1 MDVVIRPFRMS
12 DYDAVMALWAEAGLP
27 LKPSGRDARDR
38 IEAQLAE
45 PNVIFLVAEAGG
57 VIVGTVVA
65 THDGR
70 KGWINRLA
78 VRGDM
83 RRRGMGE
90 RLVREAEARLEAAG
104 MDVLACLIEEGN
116 ERVHGVLFAPRLRAQ
131 GRHPLLR
138 EEEDPGF
145 LTGSGA

>member
-1 MDVVIRPFRMS
+1 MDVAIRPFLMS
-12 DYDAVMALWAEAGLP
+12 DYDAVMALWQAAGLP
-27 LKPSGRDARDR
+27 LKPSGRDARRR
-38 IEAQLAE
+38 IEAQLVE
-45 PNVIFLVAEAGG
+45 PNVIFLVAEAEGRL
-57 VIVGTVVA
+57 VGTVVA

-83 RRRGMGE
+83 RRRGIGA

-116 ERVHGVLFAPRLRAQ
+116 DASMDLFSRLGYARKDDIHYFVKKKS
-131 GRHPLLR
+131 R
-138 EEEDPGF
+138 D
-145 LTGSGA
+145 S

>member
-1 MDVVIRPFRMS
+1 MDFVIRPFRAG
-12 DYDAVMALWAEAGLP
+12 DYDAVMSLWKEAGLP
-27 LKPSGRDARDR
+27 LKPSGRDARGR
-38 IEAQLAE
+38 IEAQAVE

-57 VIVGTVVA
+57 GVAGTVVA

-78 VRGDM
+78 VREDV
-83 RRRGMGE
+83 RRQGLGE

-116 ERVHGVLFAPRLRAQ
+116 EASMRFFARRGYERKPDI
-131 GRHPLLR
+131 HYFVKKKTP
-138 EEEDPGF
+138 D
-145 LTGSGA
+145 S

>member
-12 DYDAVMALWAEAGLP
+12 DHDAVMALWKEAGLP

-38 IEAQLAE
+38 IEAQIVE

-57 VIVGTVVA
+57 SVVGTVVA

-78 VRGDM
+78 VRGGM
-83 RRRGMGE
+83 RRRGIGE

-104 MDVLACLIEEGN
+104 MDVLACLIEERNGVSMEFFSRLGY
-116 ERVHGVLFAPRLRAQ
+116 ERKPDIHYFVKKKTR
-131 GRHPLLR
+131 
-138 EEEDPGF
+138 D
-145 LTGSGA
+145 S